1 MKKYFVT
8 MSLLTACLLFAGT
21 AAASF
26 YIGPEL
32 GKFKP
37 KFEYDIL
44 GGIRFEG
51 SSAFQWVAKAG
62 IKLLMF
68 AIEGNYLSSSHSL
81 TPALWGDRGLNISYL
96 GVNGKIYF
104 PILVVQPYVT
114 AGYGY
119 YTVEKEGSEKDSNGG
134 YNFGGGVEIALGKI
148 HLFGEA
154 RYHQVTVQIGD
165 ADLVAKGWGLTFGA
179 NFHL

>member
-1 MKKYFVT
+1 MKKYFV
-8 MSLLTACLLFAGT
+8 MISLLTACLFFAGT

-32 GKFKP
+32 GQFKP

-51 SSAFQWVAKAG
+51 NSAFQWGAKAG

-81 TPALWGDRGLNISYL
+81 NPALWGDKGLSISYL
-96 GVNGKIYF
+96 GINGKIFF
-104 PILVVQPYVT
+104 PILVVQPYAT

-119 YTVEKEGSEKDSNGG
+119 YTVGKEGGEKDSNGA
-134 YNFGGGVEIALGKI
+134 YNFGGGIEVVLGKI
-148 HLFGEA
+148 HLFGET
-154 RYHQVTVQIGD
+154 RYHRVTVQISRS
-165 ADLVAKGWGLTFGA
+165 DLVAKGWGLTFGA